1 MDIGMGAAILI
12 IGSLATY
19 LVTVLFNSA
28 EFGIAFAVV
37 FLAAVIA
44 AKPTESKPMK

>member
-12 IGSLATY
+12 IGLLGTY
-19 LVTVLFNSA
+19 LVALLSNSA

-44 AKPTESKPMK
+44 AKSTDSKPAK

>member
-12 IGSLATY
+12 IGMLATY
-19 LVTVLFNSA
+19 LVALFIGPD
-28 EFGIAFAVV
+28 FCIAFSVI

-44 AKPTESKPMK
+44 AKSTESKPTK